1 MQYKVCDAHCDTLSH
16 LVSGGTL
23 ENATVT
29 PERLAAGGVSLQ
41 VFALFATYGRG
52 IEPYEKARRMLSA
65 AGEFSVPVLTGA
77 LPAALPD
84 APTGVFSIE
93 GGEILQGSLE
103 RFAEFDAAARV
114 RMIALTWNFEN
125 EIGHPA
131 KNGPEGGLKPFGLSL
146 VREMNRKGVLC
157 DVSHLNEAGFWDV
170 IEHSTLPPV
179 ASHSNARALC
189 EHTRNLTEAQI
200 RAVIEKKGYIGVNFY
215 SAFLANG
222 RAATLEDVYRHV
234 DAILQLGGED
244 VVGFGSDFDGI
255 DAWPE
260 GLANPADFPALLNF
274 LAARG
279 GYAPEVLEKIAGG
292 NLFRVLKAAEAARQ
306 A

>member
-65 AGEFSVPVLTGA
+65 AGEFPVPVLTGA

>member
-23 ENATVT
+23 ENATIT
-29 PERLAAGGVSLQ
+29 LERLAAGGVSLQ

-65 AGEFSVPVLTGA
+65 AGEFPVPVLTGA

-146 VREMNRKGVLC
+146 VREMNHKGVLC

-170 IEHSTLPPV
+170 IEHSKLPPV

-189 EHTRNLTEAQI
+189 EHTRNLTGAQI

-215 SAFLANG
+215 SAFLAGG

>member
-65 AGEFSVPVLTGA
+65 AGEFPVPMLTGA
-77 LPAALPD
+77 LPDALPD
-84 APTGVFSIE
+84 APMGVFSIE

>member
-65 AGEFSVPVLTGA
+65 AGEFPAPVLTGA

>member
-23 ENATVT
+23 ENATIT

-65 AGEFSVPVLTGA
+65 AGEFPVPVLTGA

-146 VREMNRKGVLC
+146 VREMHRKGVLC

>member
-52 IEPYEKARRMLSA
+52 IEPYEKARKMLA
-65 AGEFSVPVLTGA
+65 AVGELSVPVLTGA

>member
-65 AGEFSVPVLTGA
+65 AGEFPVPVLTGA

-189 EHTRNLTEAQI
+189 EHTRNLTGAQI

-215 SAFLANG
+215 SAFLAGG

-260 GLANPADFPALLNF
+260 GLANPADFPALLDF

>member
-23 ENATVT
+23 ENAAIT

-65 AGEFSVPVLTGA
+65 AGEFPVPVLTGA

-125 EIGHPA
+125 EIGRPA

>member
-1 MQYKVCDAHCDTLSH
+1 MRYKVCDAHCDTLSH

-65 AGEFSVPVLTGA
+65 AGEFPVPVLTGA

-125 EIGHPA
+125 EIGYPA

>member
-23 ENATVT
+23 DNATIT

-65 AGEFSVPVLTGA
+65 AGEFPVPVLTGA

-189 EHTRNLTEAQI
+189 EHTRNLTEAQF

>member
-65 AGEFSVPVLTGA
+65 AGEFPVPVLTGA

-215 SAFLANG
+215 SAFLAGG

>member
-23 ENATVT
+23 ENATIT

-65 AGEFSVPVLTGA
+65 AGEFPVPVLTGA

-131 KNGPEGGLKPFGLSL
+131 KNGPEGGLKPFGLSF

-279 GYAPEVLEKIAGG
+279 CYAPEVLEKIAGG

>member
-23 ENATVT
+23 ENATIT

-65 AGEFSVPVLTGA
+65 AGEFPVPVLTGA

-157 DVSHLNEAGFWDV
+157 DVSHLNEAGFWNV

-260 GLANPADFPALLNF
+260 GLANPADFPALLDF

-292 NLFRVLKAAEAARQ
+292 NLFRVLKVAEAARQ

>member
-23 ENATVT
+23 ENATIT

-65 AGEFSVPVLTGA
+65 AGEFPVPVLTGA

-189 EHTRNLTEAQI
+189 EHTRNLTGAQI

>member
-23 ENATVT
+23 ENATIT

-65 AGEFSVPVLTGA
+65 AGEFPVPVLTGA

-125 EIGHPA
+125 EIGYPA

-292 NLFRVLKAAEAARQ
+292 NLFRVFKAAEAARQ

>member
-65 AGEFSVPVLTGA
+65 AGEFPVPVLTGA

-157 DVSHLNEAGFWDV
+157 DVSHLNEAGFWNV

>member
-23 ENATVT
+23 ENATIT

-65 AGEFSVPVLTGA
+65 AGEFPVPVLTGA

-125 EIGHPA
+125 EIGYPA
-131 KNGPEGGLKPFGLSL
+131 KNGPEGGLKPFGLSF

>member
-23 ENATVT
+23 ENAAIT

-65 AGEFSVPVLTGA
+65 AGEFPVPVLTGA

-125 EIGHPA
+125 EIGYPA

>member
-23 ENATVT
+23 ENATIT

-65 AGEFSVPVLTGA
+65 AGEFPVPMLTGA
-77 LPAALPD
+77 LPDALPD
-84 APTGVFSIE
+84 APMGVFSIE

>member
-65 AGEFSVPVLTGA
+65 AGEFPVPVLTGA

-125 EIGHPA
+125 EIGYPA

>member
-65 AGEFSVPVLTGA
+65 AGEFPVPVLTGA

-189 EHTRNLTEAQI
+189 EHTRNLTDAQI

>member
-23 ENATVT
+23 ENATIT
-29 PERLAAGGVSLQ
+29 PERLAAGGGSLQ

-65 AGEFSVPVLTGA
+65 AGEFPVPVLTGA

-131 KNGPEGGLKPFGLSL
+131 KNGPEGGLKPFGLSF

>member
-65 AGEFSVPVLTGA
+65 AGEFPVPMLTGA

-84 APTGVFSIE
+84 APMGVFSIE

>member
-1 MQYKVCDAHCDTLSH
+1 M
-16 LVSGGTL
+16 
-23 ENATVT
+23 
-29 PERLAAGGVSLQ
+29 
-41 VFALFATYGRG
+41 
-52 IEPYEKARRMLSA
+52 
-65 AGEFSVPVLTGA
+65 
-77 LPAALPD
+77 
-84 APTGVFSIE
+84 
-93 GGEILQGSLE
+93 
-103 RFAEFDAAARV
+103 
-114 RMIALTWNFEN
+114 
-125 EIGHPA
+125 
-131 KNGPEGGLKPFGLSL
+131 
-146 VREMNRKGVLC
+146 REMNRKGVLC

-274 LAARG
+274 LPRAAATRPRCWRRSRAETCSACSKPPKPRARRKPWTRG
-279 GYAPEVLEKIAGG
+279 FGTFCPACVPRAKPALAKICWARMRTVRSRWAVFAGRPAILICWWWYLRRQRWRAKWPLSGRFGSGGGLPAQRAG
-292 NLFRVLKAAEAARQ
+292 NERGTGGGLRASRPSRAV
-306 A
+306 

>member
-41 VFALFATYGRG
+41 VFALFASYGRG

-65 AGEFSVPVLTGA
+65 AGEFPVPVLTGA

>member
-65 AGEFSVPVLTGA
+65 AGEFPVPMLTGA

-125 EIGHPA
+125 EIGYPA

-260 GLANPADFPALLNF
+260 GLANPADFPALLDF

>member
-23 ENATVT
+23 ENATIT

-65 AGEFSVPVLTGA
+65 AGEFPVPVLTGA

-244 VVGFGSDFDGI
+244 VVGFGRDFDGI

>member
-23 ENATVT
+23 ENAAIT

-65 AGEFSVPVLTGA
+65 AGEFPVPVLTGA

>member
-65 AGEFSVPVLTGA
+65 AGEFPVPVLTGA

-200 RAVIEKKGYIGVNFY
+200 RAVIERKGYIGVNFY

>member
-23 ENATVT
+23 ENATIT

-65 AGEFSVPVLTGA
+65 AGEFPVPVLTGA

-215 SAFLANG
+215 SAFLAGG

>member
-23 ENATVT
+23 ENATIT

-65 AGEFSVPVLTGA
+65 AGEFPVPVLTGA

-222 RAATLEDVYRHV
+222 RAATLEAVYRHV

>member
-65 AGEFSVPVLTGA
+65 AGEFPVPVLTGA

-189 EHTRNLTEAQI
+189 EHTRNLTGAQI

>member
-1 MQYKVCDAHCDTLSH
+1 MRYKVCDAHCDTLSH

-23 ENATVT
+23 ENATIT

-52 IEPYEKARRMLSA
+52 IEPYEKARKMLA
-65 AGEFSVPVLTGA
+65 AVGELSVPVLTGA

>member
-23 ENATVT
+23 ENATIT

-65 AGEFSVPVLTGA
+65 AGEFPVPVLTGA

-103 RFAEFDAAARV
+103 RFAEFDEAARV

>member
-23 ENATVT
+23 ENATIT

-65 AGEFSVPVLTGA
+65 AGEFPVPMLTGA
-77 LPAALPD
+77 LPDALPD
-84 APTGVFSIE
+84 APMGVFSIE

-125 EIGHPA
+125 EIGYPA

>member
-23 ENATVT
+23 ENATIT

-65 AGEFSVPVLTGA
+65 AGEFPVPVLTGA

-292 NLFRVLKAAEAARQ
+292 NLFRVLKAAEAAGQ
-306 A
+306 G

>member
-52 IEPYEKARRMLSA
+52 IEPYEKARKMLA
-65 AGEFSVPVLTGA
+65 AVGELSVPVLTGA

-125 EIGHPA
+125 EIGYPA

>member
-65 AGEFSVPVLTGA
+65 AGEFPVPVLTGA

-125 EIGHPA
+125 EIGYPA

-215 SAFLANG
+215 SAFLAGG